1 MAWKAF
7 LIELEADVGILSE
20 AVPETVR
27 GIGVTGQDAR
37 RMGRRSRRRRVR
49 IDWLKPARLGL
60 QRMVQGNRML
70 VSFLVLVGRVFGA
83 SAFDPSKRRLAPGT
97 RRLGEVRLILTR
109 VAESRRAFRESAAVE
124 STVSS

>member
-7 LIELEADVGILSE
+7 LIEPEADVGILSE

-27 GIGVTGQDAR
+27 GIGVTGQAAR

-60 QRMVQGNRML
+60 QSMVRRIFIWGSDRN
-70 VSFLVLVGRVFGA
+70 
-83 SAFDPSKRRLAPGT
+83 PSEIKGP
-97 RRLGEVRLILTR
+97 
-109 VAESRRAFRESAAVE
+109 
-124 STVSS
+124 

>member
-1 MAWKAF
+1 MARKAF

-27 GIGVTGQDAR
+27 GIGVT
-37 RMGRRSRRRRVR
+37 
-49 IDWLKPARLGL
+49 
-60 QRMVQGNRML
+60 VQGNRML